1 MFILSRGTELFQ
13 VLLNVGAGQ
22 QATFV
27 LQYQQLLTRYQH
39 KYATTVNLNP
49 GCIVDH
55 INVTI
60 TAYEEQGIDQESI
73 GKSDFASILEQ
84 SETSVSVE
92 YTPTIEDQKSFGD
105 TGLASDLFF
114 EYDVVHKELDPGL
127 ILFKDGYFV
136 HFFSPTGL
144 PVLLVSIV
152 FVVDVSGSMGGEKIM
167 QARESLKAIIPQ
179 LNNEDYIGIVKFD
192 GTVSAW
198 QNDVVSVEEFHAEAI
213 NYVTQLEAG
222 GSTNLNDA
230 VITGVNILKRSSS
243 STHSR
248 ILVLLTDGQPTA
260 GEVNTDRIIQ
270 NSISVVGDSGVSINC
285 LGFGFDLD
293 YNLLE
298 RLAINNNGIV
308 HRIYTGQDATEQLQ
322 GFYQEVTAP
331 LLAQI
336 SFDYPL
342 EIIEFVTAI
351 NFPYLFS
358 GGEIVIAGKF
368 EEGQTGL
375 IPINVT
381 AYGIIDSV
389 VFRGTINT
397 DITSDYPLE
406 QLVAYYRIQQ
416 LLESRNKEGV
426 NDTIVEQE
434 ALEIALK
441 YNFVTEL
448 TSLIV
453 VQDQGNST
461 SNDTAFPD
469 YGDGSDYEDEE
480 DRTFFNH
487 PPAGLPPATTTSTNP
502 SAASGEASPMLPSK
516 PCT

>member
-1 MFILSRGTELFQ
+1 MR
-13 VLLNVGAGQ
+13 
-22 QATFV
+22 
-27 LQYQQLLTRYQH
+27 
-39 KYATTVNLNP
+39 
-49 GCIVDH
+49 
-55 INVTI
+55 
-60 TAYEEQGIDQESI
+60 
-73 GKSDFASILEQ
+73 
-84 SETSVSVE
+84 
-92 YTPTIEDQKSFGD
+92 
-105 TGLASDLFF
+105 
-114 EYDVVHKELDPGL
+114 
-127 ILFKDGYFV
+127 
-136 HFFSPTGL
+136 
-144 PVLLVSIV
+144 
-152 FVVDVSGSMGGEKIM
+152 
-167 QARESLKAIIPQ
+167 ARESLKAIIPQ

-198 QNDVVSVEEFHAEAI
+198 QNDVVSVEEFRAEAI

-375 IPINVT
+375 IPGCV
-381 AYGIIDSV
+381 GC
-389 VFRGTINT
+389 
-397 DITSDYPLE
+397 
-406 QLVAYYRIQQ
+406 LV
-416 LLESRNKEGV
+416 S
-426 NDTIVEQE
+426 
-434 ALEIALK
+434 
-441 YNFVTEL
+441 
-448 TSLIV
+448 
-453 VQDQGNST
+453 
-461 SNDTAFPD
+461 
-469 YGDGSDYEDEE
+469 
-480 DRTFFNH
+480 
-487 PPAGLPPATTTSTNP
+487 
-502 SAASGEASPMLPSK
+502 
-516 PCT
+516 